1 MNYAEMSDVEVAKL
15 VAIRL
20 GAEEIVPGLLMD
32 IENKIR
38 YDVEPPKRGKPGKFF
53 FDPCNNPADMWPLIV
68 SQKISLN
75 MDGCLPCAYKDEIY
89 DSSGLIVGY
98 DYFFE
103 HTNPLRAAA
112 IVYLMMKEV
121 GK

>member
-1 MNYAEMSDVEVAKL
+1 MNYAEMSDFDINRAVFIATGIDYEDISDVPIGGGS
-15 VAIRL
+15 AIAFGDGCKWR
-20 GAEEIVPGLLMD
+20 E
-32 IENKIR
+32 
-38 YDVEPPKRGKPGKFF
+38 YDF
-53 FDPCNNPADMWPLIV
+53 CNNPADMWPLIV
-68 SQKISLN
+68 RQKISLS

-89 DSSGLIVGY
+89 DSSGLTVGS

-112 IVYLMMKEV
+112 IVYLMMKEE